1 MATLKAVVNPEIRKD
16 DTYSVHIRLT
26 HKGVIKK
33 IPTSHYLDKSQ
44 VNKKFEIRDTEIIDE
59 LNTTI
64 KNYRKKISSLSTDID
79 YYTCSDLK
87 EYLANDIGKTV
98 DFIKY
103 GLQIA
108 GKQRTEGTKALY
120 ITVINRFVD
129 LFGERVDINHI
140 SLASLKRF
148 EAFLRSGNDIERVRP
163 NGSSVTYKGRVT
175 SNSTIGE
182 YMVKL
187 KTIYKEAM
195 KEYNDRGRIVIP
207 YNPFDKYDIPQ
218 REETKSRN
226 LDIEI
231 IKAIRDCPDFSAGLR
246 RKTNIPIIARDVAML
261 SFYFIGMNPADMFQV
276 DDYNNGRLGYNR
288 AKTRNVRKDNA
299 FISIKVE
306 PEAMPIIEKY
316 RDKTGLRVFNFYQMF
331 GDQDVFAAAINRG
344 LRFIDKEKKLNTP
357 KISLYYIRYSW
368 MNIARNGCRIHKEDI
383 AMAANHSDKE
393 HRTTDIYLDK
403 DWSIIDEANRKVL
416 DKLLE

>member
-33 IPTSHYLDKSQ
+33 IPTSHYLDKAQ
-44 VNKKFEIRDTEIIDE
+44 VNKKMDIKDMEIVDE

-64 KNYRKKISSLSTDID
+64 KNYRKKISSLSTAID

-87 EYLANDIGKTV
+87 EYLTNDIGKTV

-103 GLQIA
+103 GLQFA
-108 GKQRTEGTKALY
+108 GKQRTKGTKGLY

-129 LFGERVDINHI
+129 LFGEKVDINHI
-140 SLASLKRF
+140 TLASLKRF
-148 EAFLRSGNDIERVRP
+148 EGFLRSGSNIERTRVDGI
-163 NGSSVTYKGRVT
+163 NVTYKGRVT

-218 REETKSRN
+218 REETKSRS

-231 IKAIRDCPDFSAGLR
+231 VRSIRDCPDFLAGLR
-246 RKTNIPIIARDVAML
+246 RKTDIPIIARDVAVL

-306 PEAMPIIEKY
+306 PEAIPLVEKY
-316 RDKTGLRVFNFYQMF
+316 RDKTGVRVFNFYQRF
-331 GDQDVFAAAINRG
+331 SDQDVFAAAINRG
-344 LRFIDKEKKLNTP
+344 LRFIDKHLTLNTP

-368 MNIARNGCRIHKEDI
+368 MNIARNTCRIHKEDI
-383 AMAANHSDKE
+383 AMAANHTDKE

-403 DWSIIDEANRKVL
+403 DWSIVDEANRKVL
-416 DKLLE
+416 DRLK